1 MTSEQ
6 EALPFCAVMA
16 NVEAVL
22 QLVRF
27 PFIIISEQFI
37 MLTILKFVVLFK
49 EPEQGQMVIQFLKQI
64 RSLSA
69 LKQHQQWA
77 QDKLKEF
84 STIIL
89 KK

>member
-69 LKQHQQWA
+69 KKKHQQWA